1 MRELSFHCLT
11 ALLTVLLLATPS
23 FAQDQG
29 ESEAPVFARVAGVE
43 ITTADYAAALRAQAR
58 RLFYHGAPPE
68 AELAAFHRQV
78 ADDLVERVL
87 VQQEGLRRGTCEA
100 SPEDVLN
107 DPAGAR
113 ECRDALREAV
123 LDALPPVREE
133 QVRQFFQD
141 NPEMFREP
149 ERVRASV
156 ILVKVPP
163 SAGTAQWQQT
173 LEQVQGLRE
182 RLSEGEDSFEDLA
195 REYSE
200 DASATQGGDMG
211 YIHAG
216 MLGQTTQ
223 EALAELEPGQVSEPV
238 VLLEGV
244 ALLRLEERRAARQ
257 REYTNVSERA
267 AGLYREQR
275 NQDRW
280 QSFLAGLR
288 DQASVTMDESYL
300 QPQGPDAPTAG
311 RP

>member
-1 MRELSFHCLT
+1 MPNPLLPSVL
-11 ALLTVLLLATPS
+11 ALLTGLLLAAPG
-23 FAQDQG
+23 FAQNQG
-29 ESEAPVFARVAGVE
+29 ESEAPVFATVDGVE
-43 ITTADYAAALRAQAR
+43 ITTADYAASLRAQAR
-58 RLFYHGAPPE
+58 RRFYHGAPPE

-87 VQQEGLRRGTCEA
+87 VQQEGLRRGLCER
-100 SPEDVLN
+100 SPEEVLT
-107 DPAGAR
+107 DPAAAR
-113 ECRDALREAV
+113 QCRDALRDAV
-123 LDALPPVREE
+123 LDALPPVREH

-173 LEQVQGLRE
+173 LEQVQGLRQ
-182 RLSEGEDSFEDLA
+182 RLSAGADSFAELA

-200 DASATQGGDMG
+200 DASAAKGGDMG

-257 REYTNVSERA
+257 REYADVSERA
-267 AGLYREQR
+267 AELYREQR

-288 DQASVTMDESYL
+288 GQASVTMDESYL
-300 QPQGPDAPTAG
+300 QPGGPDAPAAG